1 MTLEE
6 KVKRIVVD
14 SLHVDPEMVT
24 PEASFVNDLGADSLD
39 FAELVMNFEDEFKAY
54 IADNISEVD
63 AAKFQ
68 TVGSV
73 VAYLKTCGIPEHF
86 TESHLGLAPMVPIS
100 TSPQSGKSEP
110 LLKCFSV
117 NEDKIEGA
125 ELLSAEIGDDKWYGF
140 SCVAKDDDGDF
151 LKYSFYLLPEGED
164 CSSGLVFCYLGDC
177 DGLSDFVHKI
187 NSDNIAN
194 CWKAWPLLMQAIKNG
209 LEDNYSRDDAP
220 ALICYGTNQMW
231 GMATRYENVDFE
243 QLAAHLN
250 DKRIDSNLAYLFK
263 KAINATNYAMR
274 MLVEVDENDISV
286 MDGIVSG
293 LKSIWNGYQTGRAIQ
308 NGLDFISKFL

>member
-1 MTLEE
+1 MNYQIDRELCVDCGACEDACPVCAIALEPYRHIDTSACVE
-6 KVKRIVVD
+6 CGACADGCPV
-14 SLHVDPEMVT
+14 
-24 PEASFVNDLGADSLD
+24 EAIKESMSGQINNL
-39 FAELVMNFEDEFKAY
+39 AE
-54 IADNISEVD
+54 
-63 AAKFQ
+63 
-68 TVGSV
+68 
-73 VAYLKTCGIPEHF
+73 
-86 TESHLGLAPMVPIS
+86 
-100 TSPQSGKSEP
+100 SPRSGKSGL

-220 ALICYGTNQMW
+220 ALICYGTNKMW

-293 LKSIWNGYQTGRAIQ
+293 LKSLWNGYQTGRAIQ